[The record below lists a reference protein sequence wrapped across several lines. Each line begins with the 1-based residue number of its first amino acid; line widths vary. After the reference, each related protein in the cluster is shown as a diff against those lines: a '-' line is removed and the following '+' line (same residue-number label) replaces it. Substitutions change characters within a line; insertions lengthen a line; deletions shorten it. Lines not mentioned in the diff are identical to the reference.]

1 MRARGETKTIS
12 GSQPNTG
19 RVLVMVGTDH
29 VHGRR
34 IMEGIADY
42 VEHHHQRWR
51 LEVEVAISAKPLAR
65 KGIAGMILEPD
76 YDLVKAYTKVRCP
89 AVTVGHWPLERG
101 PVGVVVDNLAVG
113 RLAANYLADLGLKHL
128 AFVHSPPGIFSINR
142 AAGCAEACSERNVSF
157 HETRRD
163 RMLSDTELRDWIK
176 TLPLPVGILASHDR
190 RGLAVSKACAELGL
204 KIPEQIALIG
214 VDNEAE
220 VCRLINPPLSS
231 VDHGTR
237 RIGYEAARVL
247 DEWMTTGRRPPNP
260 KPIQPL
266 GVVSRPSTDLLAVS
280 DPEVVAALRF
290 IRSNADRPLKVKD
303 VMNHVAMSR
312 RALEMHFRESISRTV
327 HQEIMRVR
335 IDRAKSLLIGS
346 DMSIVAIGD
355 ACGFGFPSQF
365 SNAFHRETGLTPVGF
380 RKQYRYRS
388 EP

>member
-1 MRARGETKTIS
+1 MQARGEEKGKPT
-12 GSQPNTG
+12 SQSEAK
-19 RVLVMVGTDH
+19 RVLVMIGTDH

-34 IMEGIADY
+34 IMEGVGDY
-42 VEHHHQRWR
+42 VEHHARWR
-51 LEVEVAISAKPLAR
+51 IEIEVAISAKPLSR
-65 KGIAGMILEPD
+65 KGIAGMILEPEYKLLD
-76 YDLVKAYTKVRCP
+76 EYAKVRCP

-101 PVGVVVDNLAVG
+101 PVSVVVDNLAVG
-113 RLAANYLADLGLKHL
+113 RMAANYLADLGLKHL
-128 AFVHSPPGIFSINR
+128 AYVHSLPGFFSLHR
-142 AAGCAEACSERNVSF
+142 AQGFAAGCKERGVWF
-157 HETRRD
+157 RETSTK
-163 RMLSDTELRDWIK
+163 RMLKDAELLSWIK
-176 TLPLPVGILASHDR
+176 ALPLPVGILASHDR
-190 RGLAVSKACAELGL
+190 RGLAVAKACAELGL
-204 KIPEQIALIG
+204 KIPEQVALIG

-220 VCRLINPPLSS
+220 ICRLINPPLSS

-247 DEWMTTGRRPPNP
+247 DEWMTTGHRPPNP

-290 IRSNADRPLKVKD
+290 IRSNADRALKVKD

-335 IDRAKSLLIGS
+335 IDRAKNLLISS

-380 RKQYRYRS
+380 RKQYRYRA